1 MPGEERKEIWVDAR
15 DLQQKDEDGN
25 EIPLETYKQQL
36 DQRGREKL
44 AEYRMVET
52 INSGVD
58 YQANLVYKKD
68 FDLGDYCTYINTEVN
83 IATDKRITEVM
94 ETYEGCL
101 LYTSYNIRN
110 VVYNRN
116 SSSYKNF
123 AYVAGAGE
131 GSDRIIITVDAR
143 LPGEERKEIWV
154 DARDLQQKDEDG
166 NEIPLETYK
175 QQLDQRGREKL
186 AEYRMVE
193 TINSGVD
200 YQANLVYKK
209 MCIRDSIKGPGY
221 RPGNKAERGY

>member
-1 MPGEERKEIWVDAR
+1 MQATGDNVSEKLYEIGNTKEISHRIRYDFLTN
-15 DLQQKDEDGN
+15 DLAFEVWQ
-25 EIPLETYKQQL
+25 
-36 DQRGREKL
+36 
-44 AEYRMVET
+44 
-52 INSGVD
+52 GVD
-58 YQANLVYKKD
+58 RRDSQEENSWAIFSNS
-68 FDLGDYCTYINTEVN
+68 F
-83 IATDKRITEVM
+83 
-94 ETYEGCL
+94 
-101 LYTSYNIRN
+101 YNIRN
-110 VVYNRN
+110 AVYNRN

-209 MCIRDSIKGPGY
+209 DFDLGDYCTYINTEVNIATDKRITEVMETYEGAATELAVTFGTDEVSTVQQLIK
-221 RPGNKAERGY
+221 REV